1 MTAACAAAGIS
12 RKTGYKWLARYR
24 DGGVKGTRPGSCAPH
39 RHGRAMAGEVAQ
51 LILGLRQRRRYWGPR
66 KLKAV
71 LEHNHPEL
79 SIPAAS
85 TIGDLLRRSGLVP
98 RAPAPAARSGGTAVC
113 ASQGA

>member
-1 MTAACAAAGIS
+1 
-12 RKTGYKWLARYR
+12 
-24 DGGVKGTRPGSCAPH
+24 
-39 RHGRAMAGEVAQ
+39 MAGEVAQ

-85 TIGDLLRRSGLVP
+85 TIGDCCAAVVFAARAGAGCELRRDGRLRKSRLLTICGVPILRAGFVP
-98 RAPAPAARSGGTAVC
+98 RTASAVIR
-113 ASQGA
+113 